1 MYALLRIVLSGVF
14 LAGGCLLA
22 LPCAAEISA
31 NYKNGGAIVIGTA
44 SDTCNST
51 IEGGL
56 RWSSVNTTFEMCD
69 GTSWRKIVGVAPSSD
84 CTPDAFSFTGV
95 TNQSLSMLI
104 FSNTLNITG
113 IDPGCV
119 VSASGSGSPEISV
132 NGSAWVSAA
141 AINSGD
147 TLRVRQIS
155 SNAVSTA
162 RVATVNVGTA
172 SDNWSVTTRAGSLM
186 VFETS
191 ASYNVTGVGSLTNAD
206 SLCQSQAGALGY
218 AGTYKAILSDA
229 TTNAKD
235 RLTLSYPIVRATN
248 GTTVVAATDLWSGT
262 LDNSIS
268 GAGTSVWTGTLGNG
282 TRTATCSSWT
292 TTAGSHYH
300 GHGNQTSGAFAANSS
315 WISDANNAGCNGV
328 YNLFC
333 IQQ

>member
-1 MYALLRIVLSGVF
+1 MIRAV
-14 LAGGCLLA
+14 LLA
-22 LPCAAEISA
+22 VVSLAMLPTLAFAQISVSTWDQGGIRVGTSTTTCDA
-31 NYKNGGAIVIGTA
+31 NA
-44 SDTCNST
+44 
-51 IEGGL
+51 EGGL
-56 RWSSVNTTFEMCD
+56 RWSSVSSTFEMCD
-69 GTSWRKIVGVAPSSD
+69 GTSWLKIVGAAPSSD
-84 CTPDAFSFTGV
+84 CTPDAFSFTDV

-104 FSNTLNITG
+104 FSNTLSITG

-132 NGSAWVSAA
+132 NGSTWVSAA

-248 GTTVVAATDLWSGT
+248 GTTVVAATDLWSGA

-268 GAGTSVWTGTLGNG
+268 GVGTAVWTGTLGNG
-282 TRTATCSSWT
+282 TRTSTCSSWT
-292 TTAGSHYH
+292 TTGGSHFH
-300 GHGNQTSGAFAANSS
+300 GHGNQTSGAFTANFS
-315 WISDANNAGCNGV
+315 WISDANSALCSGV
-328 YNLFC
+328 YSLFC